1 MELTWAQQ
9 SAAFCYSI
17 LLGAAL
23 GVLYGALKFWRVSFS
38 LGKASVF
45 ALDVAFMLMWALAV
59 FYFSLA
65 FLLGYIRLYVFA
77 GSLLGFALQR
87 LTLGRLLARVYCP
100 AVRFIRGV
108 LQKFCVKSKIFAK
121 YLLKIACKL
130 LYNIGSGFKWL
141 KRKKSKIQ
149 SFSEIRNC
157 NDKKRFTKKQSA
169 QKKQPKRADIRNTD
183 KSSRQNC
190 GSRRKGRRPQG
201 H

>member
-130 LYNIGSGFKWL
+130 LYNIGSGLAYL
-141 KRKKSKIQ
+141 KKNRN
-149 SFSEIRNC
+149 IRSNHEKRNL
-157 NDKKRFTKKQSA
+157 NDKKKKKLP
-169 QKKQPKRADIRNTD
+169 KKNGGAVNKC
-183 KSSRQNC
+183 RQC
-190 GSRRKGRRPQG
+190 SRRHG
-201 H
+201 

>member
-1 MELTWAQQ
+1 MAQQ
-9 SAAFCYSI
+9 SVAFGCSVLMGIGLGVIYGLLKLWRTAFCPGR
-17 LLGAAL
+17 LAV
-23 GVLYGALKFWRVSFS
+23 VLSDS
-38 LGKASVF
+38 C
-45 ALDVAFMLMWALAV
+45 FMLLWALAI
-59 FYFSLA
+59 FCFSLA
-65 FLLGYIRLYVFA
+65 YLSGYVRFYVAA
-77 GSLLGFALQR
+77 GSLSGIVLYR
-87 LTLGRLLARVYCP
+87 LTIGRVLFRIYSP
-100 AVRFIRGV
+100 IIRITKKAI
-108 LQKFCVKSKIFAK
+108 QKICEKIKIFAK

-149 SFSEIRNC
+149 LFSEIRNC